1 MDDDIYDE
9 HDDLSEE
16 TNSVDDMFDGLGD
29 GPLFIINEEG
39 QLSHINAED
48 LLKEG

>member
-1 MDDDIYDE
+1 
-9 HDDLSEE
+9 
-16 TNSVDDMFDGLGD
+16 MFDGLGD